1 MRPTPRP
8 KPPAGAVPLADYPN
22 VYDAAFSWDRSAE
35 ARTFL
40 RVARTRRGSPPR
52 SAVELA
58 CGTGPLARLWAGWGI
73 DAYGVDRSRTAMG
86 RARQLSRGV
95 IPPEHWVTADVTNF
109 RLPRRVDLATMP
121 LDGLGY
127 LVEYESLRKLLP
139 SGLAKPDPRWDP
151 GDRPHPPP
159 GGVRSTDDPK
169 LLEGRAS
176 SARQSA
182 RDLEQPGQAVGSS
195 SASMGS
201 GSHRGERPG
210 QAGAGIL
217 GGPPPRGADPPRP
230 AGAFERGR
238 LEGGDVALLGRR
250 PPSAG
255 GSVTS
260 SLSEPTGPRISPRVL
275 AANMRRFTEA
285 DLGR

>member
-86 RARQLSRGV
+86 RARQLSRGI

-127 LVEYESLRKLLP
+127 LVEYESLRNFFRAVWRSLT
-139 SGLAKPDPRWDP
+139 
-151 GDRPHPPP
+151 P
-159 GGVRSTDDPK
+159 GGILAIDLTLHPAGCVPLTIRNSWKVALRP
-169 LLEGRAS
+169 LGNLRAS
-176 SARQSA
+176 WNSQ
-182 RDLEQPGQAVGSS
+182 G
-195 SASMGS
+195 
-201 GSHRGERPG
+201 RPW
-210 QAGAGIL
+210 GA
-217 GGPPPRGADPPRP
+217 PPRQWEVGRIAVSVPGRPVQVFWEASPHAALTLQDLRVLSNEAGWKGEMWLFSDAAHRARGA
-230 AGAFERGR
+230 R
-238 LEGGDVALLGRR
+238 LRQV
-250 PPSAG
+250 
-255 GSVTS
+255 
-260 SLSEPTGPRISPRVL
+260 SLSQRVHGSRL
-275 AANMRRFTEA
+275 VCWQRT
-285 DLGR
+285 